1 MDRNIVVILFDE
13 AGKAGLAYEG
23 FEDLEKEGKIVID
36 DAVIASRAPLGEPT
50 LLPTEQIGTFTEAT
64 PQPGTDALGETHVKI
79 TQTHS
84 ETRKR
89 VAAGGGVGLLAG
101 VLLGGPIAGL
111 VVGVSLGA
119 LSEHM
124 RDKGLD
130 DKSVHDIADHL
141 QPDTSALFLLAHDA
155 DQQAVLERAS
165 LFNAKLISTTL
176 PEERAEALREV
187 LAKEA

>member
-1 MDRNIVVILFDE
+1 MDSNIVVILYDE
-13 AGKAGLAYEG
+13 AGKAKLAYKG
-23 FEDLEKEGKIVID
+23 FDSLEKDGKIVIE
-36 DAVIASRAPLGEPT
+36 DAVIASRDPLGEPM
-50 LLPTEQIGTFTEAT
+50 LLPTEQTGTFTEAT
-64 PQPGTDALGETHVKI
+64 PQPGTDALDETHVKI

-101 VLLGGPIAGL
+101 VLLGGPIVGL
-111 VVGVSLGA
+111 VAGA
-119 LSEHM
+119 SIGAIAEHM

-155 DQQAVLERAS
+155 DPEVILERVS
-165 LFNAKLISTTL
+165 LFHATLVTTTL
-176 PEERAEALREV
+176 PEEKAEALREA
-187 LAKEA
+187 LSKEA